1 MSLADKLKAGFKN
14 LGHAIAVG
22 AKYLESAV
30 VETVKVA
37 QKVESLEPA
46 AEAVIR
52 EIAGERAASFT
63 DLAFHVFGD
72 FVEAL
77 TTVNDDALQ
86 AIGERGL
93 VVKTDVQVAK
103 DVKAAADYIKKV
115 LAAHGTPAP
124 ASPSL
129 AA

>member
-1 MSLADKLKAGFKN
+1 MSLGDKLKAGFKN

-22 AKYLESAV
+22 AKYLESVV

-37 QKVESLEPA
+37 QKVESLEPV

-52 EIAGERAASFT
+52 EVVGERAGNVT
-63 DLAFHVFGD
+63 NIAFHVLGD
-72 FVEAL
+72 FAEAL

-86 AIGERGL
+86 LIAERGI
-93 VVKTDVQVAK
+93 VIKTDLQTAK
-103 DVKAAADYIKKV
+103 DAKAAIDYIKKV

-124 ASPSL
+124 ASP
-129 AA
+129 AQAG